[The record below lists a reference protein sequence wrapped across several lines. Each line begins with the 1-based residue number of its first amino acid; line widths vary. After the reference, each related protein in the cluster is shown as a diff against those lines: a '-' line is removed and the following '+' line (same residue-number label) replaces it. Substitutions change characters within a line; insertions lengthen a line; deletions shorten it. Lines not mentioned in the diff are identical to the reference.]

1 MSREHYLMTQVPKEP
16 GLREESF
23 GFLIQFLARRIDA
36 TMKEKLQPVGIDIKL
51 FANLMM
57 LYVQDGVTQ
66 RELGAKLDFPEYYIS
81 RNVDSLVR
89 EGWAERRPDPNSR
102 RSVRIF
108 LTAKGRDMAAKLP
121 AIIRE
126 ANTEHLSSLT
136 KDESAALIGLLQKV
150 AGFGDP

>member
-1 MSREHYLMTQVPKEP
+1 MLVIS
-16 GLREESF
+16 GGAS
-23 GFLIQFLARRIDA
+23 
-36 TMKEKLQPVGIDIKL
+36 VGDHDL
-51 FANLMM
+51 VRPALE
-57 LYVQDGVTQ
+57 Q
-66 RELGAKLDFPEYYIS
+66 LGAKLDFPEYYIS

-136 KDESAALIGLLQKV
+136 KDESAALMGLLQKV
-150 AGFGDP
+150 AGFGDPKGDT